1 MSLEAPRLMVV
12 DDDPVTC
19 DLLCEVFAAE
29 GFASRFVQSSEA
41 AIASLA
47 LESPDVLVSD
57 IRMTKPDDGLA
68 LLDHVKHEYPELPVV
83 LMTAFGSVDTAVRAV
98 KQGAFDYVS
107 KPFDIDALVATVR
120 RALLGK
126 TIVAL
131 RRPIHNDEEIQAGV
145 VGRTLAIRGGDKK
158 I

>member
-1 MSLEAPRLMVV
+1 MSREAPRLMVV

-29 GFASRFVQSSEA
+29 GFTSQFVQSGEA

-47 LESPDVLVSD
+47 VESPDVLVSD
-57 IRMTKPDDGLA
+57 IRMTKPEDGLA
-68 LLDHVKHEYPELPVV
+68 LLDHVRHEYPQLPVV

-107 KPFDIDALVATVR
+107 KPFDINALVAAVR
-120 RALLGK
+120 RALAA
-126 TIVAL
+126 ISIDPPD
-131 RRPIHNDEEIQAGV
+131 PIDD
-145 VGRTLAIRGGDKK
+145 GGHQQ
-158 I
+158 

>member
-1 MSLEAPRLMVV
+1 MSPEAPQLMVV

-107 KPFDIDALVATVR
+107 KPFDINALVATVR
-120 RALLGK
+120 RALAVNSINTQHSAINNL
-126 TIVAL
+126 AC
-131 RRPIHNDEEIQAGV
+131 A
-145 VGRTLAIRGGDKK
+145 TLARWSDQ
-158 I
+158 

>member
-29 GFASRFVQSSEA
+29 GFASQFVQSGEA

-47 LESPDVLVSD
+47 VESPDVLVSD

-68 LLDHVKHEYPELPVV
+68 LLEHVRHEYPKLPVD
-83 LMTAFGSVDTAVRAV
+83 LMNAFGSVVTAVSAG
-98 KQGAFDYVS
+98 KQGEFDY
-107 KPFDIDALVATVR
+107 I
-120 RALLGK
+120 
-126 TIVAL
+126 I
-131 RRPIHNDEEIQAGV
+131 
-145 VGRTLAIRGGDKK
+145 
-158 I
+158 